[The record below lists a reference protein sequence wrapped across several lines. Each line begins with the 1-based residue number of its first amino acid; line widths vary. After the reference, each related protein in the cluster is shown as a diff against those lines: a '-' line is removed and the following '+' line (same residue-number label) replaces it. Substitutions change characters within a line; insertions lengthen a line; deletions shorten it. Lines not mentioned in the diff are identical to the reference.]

1 MKHTKHILL
10 MAALLLGSFSV
21 SAYDFESNGIYYNVI
36 SGADKTA
43 EVTYGDNKYA
53 GEIVIPEKVTYGN
66 ITLSVIS
73 IGDNAFSNC
82 SELSSVGVPE
92 GVTMIENS
100 AFSYSGLSL
109 IALPSSMTSIG
120 NSAFYN
126 CDNLVSITVPDA
138 VMIIGGSAF
147 YDCDNLKTIVL
158 GDGLTSIGSSAFYE
172 CSNLETIELPANVK
186 EIGSYAFYGCSSL
199 TSIIIPDGVRYISNY
214 TFRYCSNL
222 ESVVL
227 GDGVESIGLLAF
239 GECYSLS
246 SITIPASLKTINWNA
261 FRTNGGVAVHITDL
275 EKWFNIT
282 MGNPPSASADAKPGG
297 YPLNG
302 GGRLF
307 LNGELITT
315 LTIPNSVKSV
325 KSYAFDGCSSITSLI
340 IPDNVTSI
348 GSGAFR
354 NCENLTSIKYGNGLK
369 QIGCYGASNLTSLYI
384 GTGAT
389 TVGDFSSCTKL
400 EYIHCMAPV
409 PPTFSSALF
418 PGIVSLLATLEV
430 PSSSIEAYKT
440 AEGWKEFA
448 SIIEDPSTVKTLV
461 SSITLSETSL
471 RLTVGDVWQLSVT
484 EILPENAT
492 DKSVIWAY
500 DSSVATVDREGKV
513 HALAP
518 GTGTIYVS
526 ANDGSNVCALCE
538 VTVVE
543 DTRYSLTFM
552 VDGEVFQTETSET
565 PIEVVF
571 PEAPEKEGHSFV
583 RWELSSSDATLTEID
598 IANNADAMLYSNAPC
613 TNTKYGDQFTSW
625 DVLFDDDYNTFF
637 HSEYSEGVDSEDG
650 LDHYLRVDMGE
661 GNSVDQFAFSYAMRG
676 DQYPNHTPTK
686 IIVEGSNEANGKYD
700 TIAVLTDLA
709 EPPYDIDYTSEI
721 LGNGKEY
728 RYIRYRVA
736 QTLMN
741 SLVCGHP
748 YFYISEF
755 GMKKAQNCYNA
766 VYQGVYAPNKYKVY

>member
-1 MKHTKHILL
+1 MKHTKHVLL
-10 MAALLLGSFSV
+10 MAAMLLGILSV
-21 SAYDFESNGIYYNVI
+21 NAYDFESNGIYYNVI
-36 SGADKTA
+36 SGADKTV
-43 EVTYGDNKYA
+43 EVTSGDNKYA

-66 ITLSVIS
+66 STLSVIS

-82 SELSSVGVPE
+82 SDLSSVSIPE
-92 GVTMIENS
+92 GVTMIGNS

-138 VMIIGGSAF
+138 VTTIGSSTF
-147 YDCDNLKTIVL
+147 YDCDNLTTIIL
-158 GDGLTSIGSSAFYE
+158 DDGLTSIGNSAFYE
-172 CSNLETIELPANVK
+172 CSNLVTIELPANVTK
-186 EIGSYAFYGCSSL
+186 IGSSAFEGCSSL
-199 TSIIIPDGVRYISNY
+199 TSITVPGGVKYISSY
-214 TFRYCSNL
+214 TFRYCNAL

-261 FRTNGGVAVHITDL
+261 FRTSGGVAVHITDL
-275 EKWFNIT
+275 EKWLNIT

-302 GGRLF
+302 GGSLF
-307 LNGELITT
+307 LNGELVTT

-354 NCENLTSIKYGNGLK
+354 NCENLTSIRYGNGLEY
-369 QIGCYGASNLTSLYI
+369 IGCYGASNLTSLYI

-409 PPTFSSALF
+409 PPTYALF

-448 SIIEDPSTVKTLV
+448 NIIEDPSTIKTLV

-471 RLTVGDVWQLSVT
+471 TLTGVGSWTTLVANVLPEDATDGSVT
-484 EILPENAT
+484 
-492 DKSVIWAY
+492 W
-500 DSSVATVDREGKV
+500 SSSNPNVVAVAIDGGIC
-513 HALAP
+513 AMAP
-518 GTGTIYVS
+518 GTATITAT
-526 ANDGSNVCALCE
+526 ANDGSGVSASCE
-538 VTVVE
+538 VAVVE
-543 DTRYSLTFM
+543 ATSYSLTFM
-552 VDGEVFQTETSET
+552 VDGEIFQTETSET
-565 PIEVVF
+565 PIELVF
-571 PEAPEKEGHSFV
+571 PEAPEKEGYSFV
-583 RWELSSSDATLTEID
+583 RWELGSSDATLTDID

-613 TNTKYGDQFTSW
+613 TNTQYGDQFTSW
-625 DVLFDDDYNTFF
+625 DVLFDDDYTTFF

-650 LDHYLRVDMGE
+650 
-661 GNSVDQFAFSYAMRG
+661 
-676 DQYPNHTPTK
+676 
-686 IIVEGSNEANGKYD
+686 
-700 TIAVLTDLA
+700 
-709 EPPYDIDYTSEI
+709 
-721 LGNGKEY
+721 
-728 RYIRYRVA
+728 
-736 QTLMN
+736 
-741 SLVCGHP
+741 
-748 YFYISEF
+748 
-755 GMKKAQNCYNA
+755 
-766 VYQGVYAPNKYKVY
+766 